1 MRRCLELALN
11 ARASGNTP
19 VGAVV
24 VMEGEVIAEAEEEVP
39 AGLDPTAHAEVLA
52 IRRACQALGTLDLSN
67 TTLYT
72 TAEPCW
78 LCSYAVRQTNLAR
91 VVYGRT
97 SPSVGGVTS
106 TYPILLTTDVPFWG
120 KPPEVLGG
128 VLEEA
133 CTALTKGNA

>member
-1 MRRCLELALN
+1 
-11 ARASGNTP
+11 
-19 VGAVV
+19 
-24 VMEGEVIAEAEEEVP
+24 MEGEVIAEAEEEVP

-91 VVYGRT
+91 VVYCRT

-106 TYPILLTTDVPFWG
+106 TYPILLTTGVPSWG

-133 CTALTKGNA
+133 CIAVTKGKA